1 MQTSKT
7 ENIILWRQVFGLAT
21 VQGAISL
28 TWLIYRMYLPQLL
41 AGFGFPGLDQLIQII
56 EDAVAMIMEPI
67 TGGISDRTKE
77 FMGVKFPLIV
87 LGIILSSVLFIAI
100 PSVFIFAQPLQ
111 SLHWLLPV
119 VLILWAMA
127 MAIFRSPTLALIGKA
142 AARPQLPQAA
152 SVLILIGGT
161 VGAFKSIAN
170 NFILNL
176 GPGFAF
182 FIGSLVLLGA
192 MVVLRSV
199 FSHTTTTAEISETA
213 TNSESVSISALVFL
227 FTIAFGI
234 AWGVRLGMGALPG
247 SFKNQFPQQNTDVLM
262 FIVSLILAFLA
273 LPAGKLAVRLG
284 NQKCIL
290 FGLMTTALMILAI
303 EFFPSFLVV
312 EVLIFI
318 IALSF
323 VLNGVIPLALSL
335 VSPQHGGLAIGMY
348 FGGFTGA
355 MSLFSYLFSKPLP
368 SSQAAF
374 VGAIALFLAA
384 TGVIFSNRLLFN
396 SDSATP

>member
-1 MQTSKT
+1 MQASKT
-7 ENIILWRQVFGLAT
+7 ENVILWRQVFGLAT
-21 VQGAISL
+21 VQGAISF

-41 AGFGFPGLDQLIQII
+41 ASFGFPGLDQVVQII
-56 EDAVAMIMEPI
+56 EDALAMIMEPI
-67 TGGISDRTKE
+67 TGGISDRTKQ
-77 FMGVKFPLIV
+77 FMGIQFPLIV

-100 PSVFIFAQPLQ
+100 PTVFIFAQPLE

-119 VLILWAMA
+119 VLILWAVA

-142 AARPQLPQAA
+142 ASQPQLPQAA
-152 SVLILIGGT
+152 SVLILIGGI

-182 FIGSLVLLGA
+182 FIGSVVLLGA
-192 MVVLRSV
+192 MAVLRSV
-199 FSHTTTTAEISETA
+199 FSHTTTEISENANTA
-213 TNSESVSISALVFL
+213 ESVSSPALVFL

-247 SFKNQFPQQNTDVLM
+247 SFKTQFPQQNTDVLM
-262 FIVSLILAFLA
+262 FVVSLILAFLA

-290 FGLMTTALMILAI
+290 FGLITTAIMILAI
-303 EFFPSFLVV
+303 EFFPSVLVG
-312 EVLIFI
+312 EVIVFI
-318 IALSF
+318 VALSF

-335 VSPQHGGLAIGMY
+335 VSPQRGGLAIGMY

-355 MSLFSYLFSKPLP
+355 MSLFNYLFPKSLP
-368 SSQAAF
+368 SPQAAL
-374 VGAIALFLAA
+374 VGAIALFIAA
-384 TGVIFSNRLLFN
+384 AGVIFSNYFLVT
-396 SDSATP
+396 SDSTTP